1 MKYFNVLTE
10 NERQKTQLSE
20 FITAACDKDIE
31 IKDLLQ
37 EREKQINELYG
48 LRMDINR
55 RLNQLEERDALIQ
68 KLQNRLNEEREQA
81 MHILGQE
88 RELSVLRRDIGQ
100 YAEMLG

>member
-1 MKYFNVLTE
+1 
-10 NERQKTQLSE
+10 
-20 FITAACDKDIE
+20 
-31 IKDLLQ
+31 
-37 EREKQINELYG
+37 
-48 LRMDINR
+48 MDINR
-55 RLNQLEERDALIQ
+55 RLNQLEERDSLIQ